1 MILSMSGKHKDQA
14 GFTIF
19 EAALILIIVSLI
31 AGTAWYVLHAKQQA
45 NKVLDKAAATSQTSN
60 PSKSK
65 NTATKS
71 QKYLVI
77 NEWGVRAK
85 YDTNLTIEYHFA
97 NGDGDKYARFSSAQL
112 DASGPICNQG
122 KDYGGLIERYLSS
135 EHYVLGDGGEDFG
148 QTAAQHAST
157 LQNNEYGHVNNY
169 YYFYSHPQ
177 AACSDSPSGQ
187 DIQSQ
192 TQSVVKTMV
201 PVLEAIPQ

>member
-45 NKVLDKAAATSQTSN
+45 NKVLDKA
-60 PSKSK
+60 
-65 NTATKS
+65 
-71 QKYLVI
+71 
-77 NEWGVRAK
+77 
-85 YDTNLTIEYHFA
+85 
-97 NGDGDKYARFSSAQL
+97 
-112 DASGPICNQG
+112 
-122 KDYGGLIERYLSS
+122 
-135 EHYVLGDGGEDFG
+135 G